1 MVVTMGCNLRD
12 LVSPHSMDLS
22 ELRGQRVAVDVFLNA
37 YQFITSL
44 TGPDGR
50 PLSHEGR
57 VTAHLYGFLDRAS
70 SLVAHG
76 IDPVFVFDGKAPDLK
91 RDTLDE
97 RRSRKQEARRRWE
110 AAIEADDLDSAKKLG
125 PQIAEYTPSMV
136 QDTKRLFDL
145 MGIVWIDAPM
155 EAEGAAA
162 MICKRGGVSAV
173 ASQDWDTL
181 LYGAPVMIRNLTA
194 HGTRRFG
201 RVLTAERIE
210 LEETLL
216 NLEISRDQFVDL
228 GIMIGTDFHPG
239 FKGVG
244 PKTGVKLI
252 RKFGTLEEVAEHRG
266 VEVPENIEEIRN
278 LFHNHPTVEQDPPAY
293 SVGHEEGIV
302 GMLRDELG
310 FGEKRIMK
318 AIERLSSANRLRS
331 SSKPTLF
338 DF

>member
-1 MVVTMGCNLRD
+1 
-12 LVSPHSMDLS
+12 
-22 ELRGQRVAVDVFLNA
+22 
-37 YQFITSL
+37 
-44 TGPDGR
+44 
-50 PLSHEGR
+50 
-57 VTAHLYGFLDRAS
+57 
-70 SLVAHG
+70 
-76 IDPVFVFDGKAPDLK
+76 LK

-97 RRSRKQEARRRWE
+97 RRIRKQEARRRWE
-110 AAIEADDLDSAKKLG
+110 AAVEAEDLDSAKKLG

-145 MGIVWIDAPM
+145 MGVVWIDAPM

-181 LYGAPVMIRNLTA
+181 LYGAPMMIRNLTA

-201 RVLTAERIE
+201 RVLKAERIE
-210 LEETLL
+210 LEETLH
-216 NLEISRDQFVDL
+216 NLEISREQFVDL

-252 RKFGTLEEVAEHRG
+252 RKFGTLEEVADHRG
-266 VEVPENIEEIRN
+266 VEIPENIVEIRN
-278 LFHNHPTVEQDPPAY
+278 LFHNHPTVEEDPPAY
-293 SVGHEEGIV
+293 TTGHEEGIM

-310 FGEKRIMK
+310 FGESRVMK
-318 AIERLSSANRLRS
+318 AIERLSSSNRLRS